1 MMTEE
6 FNESMINDIKE
17 GDKVT
22 GKVQQVEDKQVVVHI
37 DGAKYNGI
45 IPISQLSTHHIENP
59 SEIISEGDEIEAYV
73 TKIEID
79 EENESGAYI
88 LSKRQLETEKSYEYL
103 QEKLDNDEVI
113 EAKVT
118 EVVKGG
124 LVVDVGQRGFVPASL
139 ISTDFIEDFSVFEGQ
154 TIRLKVEELDPENNR
169 VILSRKAVEQAEN
182 DVKKASLLDSL
193 NEGDVIKGKV
203 ARLTNF
209 GAFVDIGGVDGL
221 VHVSELS
228 HEHVQSPEDV
238 VSVGQEVDVKVKSVE
253 KDSERISLS
262 IKDTLPTPFENI
274 KGKFHENDVIE
285 GKVIRLA
292 NFGAFVEIAP
302 GVQGLVHI
310 SEIAHKHIGT
320 PSEVLEPGQQ
330 VSVKILGIDEENER
344 ISLSIK
350 ATLPNEDVIE
360 SDEAT
365 TQSYLSNETDEDNPT
380 LGDVFGDKFKN
391 LNSNIK
397 YFII

>member
-1 MMTEE
+1 MYKEANKMTEE

-17 GDKVT
+17 GDKIT
-22 GKVQQVEDKQVVVHI
+22 GEVQQVEDKQVVVHI
-37 DGAKYNGI
+37 NGGKYNGI
-45 IPISQLSTHHIENP
+45 IPISQLSTHHIDNP
-59 SEIISEGDEIEAYV
+59 NEVVSVGDSIEAYV
-73 TKIEID
+73 TKIEVD

-103 QEKLDNDEVI
+103 QEKLNNDEVI

-139 ISTDFIEDFSVFEGQ
+139 ISTDFIEDFSVFDGQ
-154 TIRLKVEELDPENNR
+154 TIKIKVEELEPEKNR

-182 DVKKASLLDSL
+182 EVKKASLLDSL
-193 NEGDVIKGKV
+193 NAGDVIKGKV

-209 GAFVDIGGVDGL
+209 GAFIDIGGVDGL

-228 HEHVQSPEDV
+228 HEHVDSPEDV
-238 VSVGQEVDVKVKSVE
+238 VSVGQEVEVKVKSVE

-262 IKDTLPTPFENI
+262 IKDTLPTPFERI
-274 KGKFHENDVIE
+274 KGQFHEGDVIE
-285 GKVIRLA
+285 GTVVRLA
-292 NFGAFVEIAP
+292 AFGAFVEVAP

-310 SEIAHKHIGT
+310 SEIDHKHIGS
-320 PSEVLEPGQQ
+320 PSEKLEPGQQ
-330 VSVKILGIDEENER
+330 VNVKILGVDEDNER

-365 TQSYLSNETDEDNPT
+365 TQSYIDNDSDDDNPT
-380 LGDVFGDKFKN
+380 LGDMFGDKFKD
-391 LNSNIK
+391 LK
-397 YFII
+397 F

>member
-1 MMTEE
+1 MTEE

-22 GKVQQVEDKQVVVHI
+22 GEVQQVEDKQVVVHI
-37 DGAKYNGI
+37 NGGKFNGI

-59 SEIISEGDEIEAYV
+59 SEVVKVGDEVEAYV
-73 TKIEID
+73 TKIEFD
-79 EENESGAYI
+79 EENDTGAYI

-113 EAKVT
+113 EAEVT

-139 ISTDFIEDFSVFEGQ
+139 ISTDFIEDFSVFDGQ
-154 TIRLKVEELDPENNR
+154 TIRIKVDELDPENNR
-169 VILSRKAVEQAEN
+169 VILSRKAVEQLEN
-182 DVKKASLLDSL
+182 DAKKASILDSL
-193 NEGDVIKGKV
+193 NEGDVIDGNV

-209 GAFVDIGGVDGL
+209 GAFIDIGGVDGL

-228 HEHVQSPEDV
+228 HEHVQTPEEV
-238 VSVGQEVDVKVKSVE
+238 VSVGEAVKVKVKSVE

-274 KGKFHENDVIE
+274 KGEFHEDDVIE
-285 GKVIRLA
+285 GTVVRLA

-302 GVQGLVHI
+302 SVQGLVHI
-310 SEIAHKHIGT
+310 SEIDHKHIGS
-320 PSEVLEPGQQ
+320 PNEVLEPGQQ
-330 VSVKILGIDEENER
+330 VNVKILGIDEDNER

-350 ATLPNEDVIE
+350 ATLPKENVIE
-360 SDEAT
+360 SDAST
-365 TQSYLSNETDEDNPT
+365 TQSYLEDDNDEDKPT
-380 LGDVFGDKFKN
+380 LGDVFGDKFKD
-391 LNSNIK
+391 LK
-397 YFII
+397 F

>member
-253 KDSERISLS
+253 KDTERISLS

-292 NFGAFVEIAP
+292 NFGAFVEIDP

-350 ATLPNEDVIE
+350 ATLPNEVVIE

-391 LNSNIK
+391 LK
-397 YFII
+397 F

>member
-1 MMTEE
+1 MTEE

-59 SEIISEGDEIEAYV
+59 SEIVSEGDEIEAYV

-154 TIRLKVEELDPENNR
+154 NIRLKVEELDPENNR

-193 NEGDVIKGKV
+193 NEGDVIKGKI

-360 SDEAT
+360 SDDAT
-365 TQSYLSNETDEDNPT
+365 TQSYLSNDTDEDNPT

-391 LNSNIK
+391 LK
-397 YFII
+397 F

>member
-1 MMTEE
+1 MTEE

-22 GKVQQVEDKQVVVHI
+22 GEVQQVEDKQVVVHI
-37 DGAKYNGI
+37 NGGKFNGI
-45 IPISQLSTHHIENP
+45 IPISQLSTHHSENP
-59 SEIISEGDEIEAYV
+59 SEIVKQGDEIEAYV
-73 TKIEID
+73 TKIEVD
-79 EENESGAYI
+79 EENDSGVYI

-103 QEKLDNDEVI
+103 QEKLDNDEII

-139 ISTDFIEDFSVFEGQ
+139 ISTDFIEDFSVFDGQ
-154 TIRLKVEELDPENNR
+154 TIRIKVEELDPENNR

-182 DVKKASLLDSL
+182 DVKKASLLESL
-193 NEGDVIKGKV
+193 NAGDVIKGKV

-228 HEHVQSPEDV
+228 HEHVDSPEDV

-253 KDSERISLS
+253 KDAERISLS
-262 IKDTLPTPFENI
+262 IKDTLPTPFESI
-274 KGKFHENDVIE
+274 KGQFHEDDVIE
-285 GKVIRLA
+285 GKVVRLA

-310 SEIAHKHIGT
+310 SEIAHEHIGT
-320 PSEVLEPGQQ
+320 PGEKLEPGQQ
-330 VSVKILGIDEENER
+330 VNVKILGIDEENER

-350 ATLPNEDVIE
+350 ATLPKEDVVE
-360 SDEAT
+360 SDDAT
-365 TQSYLSNETDEDNPT
+365 TQSYLSNDSIEDNPT
-380 LGDVFGDKFKN
+380 LGDVFGDKFKD
-391 LNSNIK
+391 LK
-397 YFII
+397 F

>member
-1 MMTEE
+1 MTEE

-22 GKVQQVEDKQVVVHI
+22 AKVQQVEDKQVVVHI

-262 IKDTLPTPFENI
+262 IK
-274 KGKFHENDVIE
+274 
-285 GKVIRLA
+285 
-292 NFGAFVEIAP
+292 
-302 GVQGLVHI
+302 
-310 SEIAHKHIGT
+310 
-320 PSEVLEPGQQ
+320 
-330 VSVKILGIDEENER
+330 
-344 ISLSIK
+344 

-391 LNSNIK
+391 LK
-397 YFII
+397 F

>member
-1 MMTEE
+1 MTEE

-22 GKVQQVEDKQVVVHI
+22 GEVQQVEDKQVVVHI
-37 DGAKYNGI
+37 NGGKYNGI
-45 IPISQLSTHHIENP
+45 IPISQLSTHHIEKPN
-59 SEIISEGDEIEAYV
+59 EVVKEGDEIEAYV
-73 TKIEID
+73 TKIEFD
-79 EENESGAYI
+79 EENDSGAYI
-88 LSKRQLETEKSYEYL
+88 LSKRQLETEQSYDYL
-103 QEKLDNDEVI
+103 QEKLDNNEVI

-139 ISTDFIEDFSVFEGQ
+139 ISTDFIEDFSDFEGQ
-154 TIRLKVEELDPENNR
+154 TIKIKVEELDPENNR

-182 DVKKASLLDSL
+182 EVKKASLLDSL
-193 NEGDVIKGKV
+193 NAGDVIEGTV

-228 HEHVQSPEDV
+228 HQHVQSPEEV
-238 VSVGQEVDVKVKSVE
+238 VSVGDKVNVKVKSVE
-253 KDSERISLS
+253 KDTERISLS
-262 IKDTLPTPFENI
+262 IKDTLPTPFAQI
-274 KGKFHENDVIE
+274 KGQFHENDVIE
-285 GKVIRLA
+285 GTVVRLA

-310 SEIAHKHIGT
+310 SEIDHKHIGT
-320 PSEVLEPGQQ
+320 PGEVLEPGQQ

-344 ISLSIK
+344 VSLSIK
-350 ATLPNEDVIE
+350 ATLPNEDVVE
-360 SDEAT
+360 NDAST
-365 TQSYLSNETDEDNPT
+365 TQSYLNNDTDEDNPT
-380 LGDVFGDKFKN
+380 LGDVFGDKFKD
-391 LNSNIK
+391 LK
-397 YFII
+397 F

>member
-262 IKDTLPTPFENI
+262 IKATLPTPFENI
-274 KGKFHENDVIE
+274 KGKFHENDIIE

-391 LNSNIK
+391 LK
-397 YFII
+397 F

>member
-193 NEGDVIKGKV
+193 NEGDIIKGKV

-391 LNSNIK
+391 LK
-397 YFII
+397 F